1 MDFFKSM
8 MEKISAQQF
17 ALFKESLQDKMD
29 RKFYLSVLL
38 GTFLGGQYFPMT
50 QEQYDESFKTVDD
63 AKFNSYCHKTID
75 SISLCGDEI
84 DFFHKIVDSKS
95 KIFVVKYLEIYHS
108 INGLPKCQLG
118 PNILKCLEAS
128 RSIEIV

>member
-1 MDFFKSM
+1 MDFFSSM

-50 QEQYDESFKTVDD
+50 QAQYDESFKTIDD

-84 DFFHKIVDSKS
+84 DFFHQIVKS
-95 KIFVVKYLEIYHS
+95 KNQIQEYLKIYHS